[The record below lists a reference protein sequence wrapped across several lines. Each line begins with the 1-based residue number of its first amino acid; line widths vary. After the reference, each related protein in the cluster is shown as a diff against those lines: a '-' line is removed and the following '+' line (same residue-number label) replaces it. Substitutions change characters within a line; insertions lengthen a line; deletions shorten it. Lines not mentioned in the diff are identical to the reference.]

1 MAIDTAE
8 KRRSVGGVP
17 FLPLGP
23 NVTPNVAK
31 DAQWRQQVGWSYSGI
46 AAGTEVEEDD
56 ELPHSLPFL
65 ATVGALKTF

>member
-46 AAGTEVEEDD
+46 AAGSEVEAPE
-56 ELPHSLPFL
+56 ELHSLPFIS
-65 ATVGALKTF
+65 TVGALTAR